1 MPLFPEIGLRQ
12 FLLKN
17 LERSNE
23 GVLSVKCNLSLF
35 RTYPE
40 RIGKALPEEPKIQTP
55 TLFIR
60 GLESSY
66 IEDADVITLQRQ
78 YPNFELVSI
87 PNAGHW
93 LHAEQPIVF
102 GEAVAKFLNL

>member
-1 MPLFPEIGLRQ
+1 M
-12 FLLKN
+12 
-17 LERSNE
+17 
-23 GVLSVKCNLSLF
+23 F

-40 RIGKALPEEPKIQTP
+40 RIGKALPRTKNTNP

-66 IEDADVITLQRQ
+66 VEDADLTTLQRQ